1 MDYFHI
7 VAVWNKLVNVR
18 QSIPCSEL
26 YKEGSL
32 LGPTIIFIPDLAS
45 VPVENVAGSGL
56 IWMIS
61 TESTALEFIIRRQ
74 LITKSPV
81 RCYDSSTFSLY
92 ASNLFFG
99 LVDLHIPGRTQKLHV
114 LSYISQMPFTPKSN
128 PTLRLNTCSALDLS
142 YVHIPRSGYLAGYIL
157 NHLSLLDI
165 TLLSAF
171 FHSPSALG
179 HKINE

>member
-7 VAVWNKLVNVR
+7 VDVWNKLVNVR

-26 YKEGSL
+26 YRQGSL
-32 LGPTIIFIPDLAS
+32 LGPTISFIPDLAS

-61 TESTALEFIIRRQ
+61 TESTALECIIRRQ
-74 LITKSPV
+74 LITKSLV

-99 LVDLHIPGRTQKLHV
+99 LVGLRIPGRTQKLHI

-128 PTLRLNTCSALDLS
+128 PNFTFEYVFGSRPQLCSYSSLGLPHW
-142 YVHIPRSGYLAGYIL
+142 VHIEYLTYRFL
-157 NHLSLLDI
+157 
-165 TLLSAF
+165 T
-171 FHSPSALG
+171 
-179 HKINE
+179 